1 MMPAPM
7 VAMVSIGNSTRTKLP
22 LIGSGETRAV
32 APNTNAMLAM
42 LEPIALPIARPG
54 ALSNAAMVDTNI
66 SGAEVPKA
74 TIVRPISIGD
84 MPKWPAVAQAP
95 SIKRS
100 ALQISKPKPT
110 RMAAIA
116 III

>member
-32 APNTNAMLAM
+32 APNTKAMLAM
-42 LEPIALPIARPG
+42 LEPIALPMARPG
-54 ALSNAAMVDTNI
+54 ALSSAAMVDTSI

-84 MPKWPAVAQAP
+84 MPKWPAVEDAP
-95 SIKRS
+95 STKRS
-100 ALQISKPKPT
+100 ALQMSKPRPIK
-110 RMAAIA
+110 MAAIA
-116 III
+116 ISI